1 MIMKNSKLQKIIK
14 ETEVNPYIKWKDENI
29 IQKII
34 NDSTYSIFLFNKDG
48 NHGYFSLLNNL
59 VSSVDDDGI
68 VVEVGNREGL
78 GILSMY
84 NGLKENQKLYST
96 DIIDDIRFVTSEII
110 DDPRVH
116 ILNDFNSLDQNRV
129 AKEFEPK
136 SISFIFFDTIHTYEQ
151 ISEEYRIWSPY
162 LKDDCVIAIDDIRP
176 YMPER
181 TKWKF
186 HQEVDIKYKYDVTEW
201 AHNPSGF
208 GVYLK

>member
-1 MIMKNSKLQKIIK
+1 MKKELLEKIIK
-14 ETEVNPYIKWKDENI
+14 DTESNPYIQWKDETI
-29 IQKII
+29 LERIV
-34 NDSTYSIFLFNKDG
+34 NDPVYSVFLFNKDG

-59 VSSVDDDGI
+59 VSAIDGI

-96 DIIDDIRFVTSEII
+96 DIVNDIRFVPTKIVK
-110 DDPRVH
+110 DTRVH
-116 ILNDFNSLDQNRV
+116 ILNDFNSLDEKRV
-129 AKEFEPK
+129 AAEFEPK
-136 SISFIFFDTIHTYEQ
+136 SISLAFFDTIHTYEQ
-151 ISEEYRIWSPY
+151 ISEEYRIWEPY
-162 LKDDCVIAIDDIRP
+162 LKDDCVILVDDIRDIQWD
-176 YMPER
+176 R

-186 HQEVDIKYKYDVTEW
+186 HEELDWNNKYDVTDW

>member
-1 MIMKNSKLQKIIK
+1 MKNSELQKII
-14 ETEVNPYIKWKDENI
+14 EYVESNPYIEWKDKGIIEKIEN
-29 IQKII
+29 
-34 NDSTYSIFLFNKDG
+34 DPVYSVFLFNKDG

-59 VSSVDDDGI
+59 VSAVDGI

-96 DIIDDIRFVTSEII
+96 DIVDDIRFVPSKII

-116 ILNDFNSLDQNRV
+116 ILNDFNCLDEERV

-136 SISFIFFDTIHTYEQ
+136 SISLIFFDTVHTYEQ
-151 ISEEYRIWSPY
+151 ISEEYRIWGPY
-162 LKDDCVIAIDDIRP
+162 LKDDCVILVDDIRP

-186 HQEVDIKYKYDVTEW
+186 HEELDVTHKYDVTEW